1 LKYATDS
8 LTEKERNSIENGVEA
23 GKTISLI
30 TYVLGDV
37 GEAKL
42 KYILEKVLIKYDK
55 TELMEL
61 LYTSAKELIANSTK
75 AAIKRMI
82 FKEMGLDIMEEVDY
96 QKGMEKFKSYLNEKK
111 FPAYRSRMK
120 ENNFFIKISI
130 AHSQDYIRLYVIN
143 NFSLI
148 PVEENRVVEKFEHA
162 KKYDNL
168 FEFFMAHGD
177 STEGAGM
184 GITMVEILLTQSGF
198 DREYFQIL
206 SSKKAHVTIARVQ
219 VPMSDKGSSLVAPK
233 PSIQQLLNDDL
244 SLNEIKGTF
253 F

>member
-8 LTEKERNSIENGVEA
+8 LTENERISIEKGVAA

-30 TYVLGDV
+30 TYVLGDQ

-42 KYILEKVLIKYDK
+42 KYILEKILIKYDK
-55 TELMEL
+55 IELMEL

-82 FKEMGLDIMEEVDY
+82 FKEMGLDIMQEVDY
-96 QKGMEKFKSYLNEKK
+96 RKGMEKFKSYLNEKK

-177 STEGAGM
+177 NTEGAGM

-206 SSKKAHVTIARVQ
+206 SSKKADITIARVQ
-219 VPMSDKGSSLVAPK
+219 VPMSDKSSDSDSPK
-233 PSIQQLLNDDL
+233 ISMQQLLNEDL
-244 SLNEIKGTF
+244 SLKEIKGTF